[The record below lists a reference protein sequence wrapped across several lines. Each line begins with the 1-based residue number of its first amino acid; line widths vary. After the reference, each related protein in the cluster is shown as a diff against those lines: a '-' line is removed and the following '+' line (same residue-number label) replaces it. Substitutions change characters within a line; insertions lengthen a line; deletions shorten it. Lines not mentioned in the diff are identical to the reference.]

1 MSVGRPRKYTPKLAN
16 KVCALLAEGMSMRKV
31 AEQKGMPSKSSMF
44 GWLAENDEFLDQ
56 YTRAKQEAADS
67 LVEEML
73 EIADDEATTDLIID
87 DVPVLDPETGKPYKI
102 LTSAGVQHARLRV
115 ETRKWISS
123 KLKPKKY
130 GDKVEQT
137 HVGADGKDLNW
148 TVEFVNANDKLK
160 EGK

>member
-1 MSVGRPRKYTPKLAN
+1 
-16 KVCALLAEGMSMRKV
+16 
-31 AEQKGMPSKSSMF
+31 MF

>member
-1 MSVGRPRKYTPKLAN
+1 MAVGRPRKYTPKLAN

>member
-1 MSVGRPRKYTPKLAN
+1 MPAGRPRKYTPALAN

-31 AEQKGMPSKSSMF
+31 ASINGMPSKTTMF
-44 GWLAENDEFLDQ
+44 KWLAEIDEFAVQ
-56 YTRAKQEAADS
+56 YTRAKQESADS
-67 LVEEML
+67 LVDEML
-73 EIADDEATTDLIID
+73 EIADDEATSDLIID
-87 DVPVLDPETGKPYKI
+87 DVPVIDPDTLKPYKI

-130 GDKVEQT
+130 GDKIEQT
-137 HVGADGKDLNW
+137 HVGPEGKELNW
-148 TVEFVNANDKLK
+148 VVEFVNVDDKLK